1 MRTPSLRLARN
12 FQIDFLRPCLSR
24 PDLEIVLTSGSLPE
38 LVGLL
43 RQLELDVVL
52 CNEPPQGG
60 QGLVTHRL
68 AQQTISLFAA
78 PSLNY
83 AATSALEA
91 LNGKNVIL
99 PTRTSS
105 IRNHFDGLCQRL
117 GVEPVIV
124 AEVDD
129 MAMIRLMARE
139 AIGVA
144 PLPPIVVRDE
154 LEAGM
159 LREILPLPSI
169 AESFFAL
176 TVERQFPNS
185 VVNELISGS
194 RWLKW

>member
-1 MRTPSLRLARN
+1 
-12 FQIDFLRPCLSR
+12 
-24 PDLEIVLTSGSLPE
+24 
-38 LVGLL
+38 
-43 RQLELDVVL
+43 
-52 CNEPPQGG
+52 
-60 QGLVTHRL
+60 
-68 AQQTISLFAA
+68 
-78 PSLNY
+78 
-83 AATSALEA
+83 
-91 LNGKNVIL
+91 
-99 PTRTSS
+99 
-105 IRNHFDGLCQRL
+105 
-117 GVEPVIV
+117 
-124 AEVDD
+124 